1 MLVRAGETVEPDTV
15 IVQLSNPEVER
26 AADAAALEVA
36 AARAEYAAARL
47 ELESQRLD
55 RRSSLA
61 EARATAESARLQAV
75 AEQRAFEKGAVS
87 ELQTARS
94 KIEADQLGERAKIE
108 EQRLAA
114 LDSAVG
120 AQLEARQ
127 ARLRQLERAAEER
140 RLAAESLQVRAG
152 IAGVVQ
158 SVPVQE
164 GQQLAAGANVAR
176 VAKPGTL
183 YAELRIPEL
192 DARDLAPGLPAVID
206 MRDRLVRGRVVRVD
220 PAVTAGAVRVE
231 VDFDEALPTQ
241 ARADLSVD
249 GTIAIETL
257 EKRALRRPPGRRA
270 VRVDDHGVPRAARRF
285 RRRARA
291 GEVRQGVR
299 EPDRRPRG
307 PRARRHRGARG
318 HDAVVRQGPHSSSTI
333 DQEQNIP
340 TRSRKMQDQAM
351 ISLAG
356 VTKVFYTDDLET
368 HALDGIH
375 LDVAKGEFLS
385 ISGPSGCGKSTLLA
399 ILGLLDS
406 STEGKYL
413 LDGQDVTALAARR
426 AREGPQRAH
435 RLHLPGLQPDRR
447 PDGAAERR
455 AAADLPRQDVRG
467 RAPQGRALH
476 ALERVGMSHRVNHHP
491 VAALRRPAA
500 ARRGGPRARRAS
512 PRSCWPTSRPGTS
525 TRATARRS

>member
-1 MLVRAGETVEPDTV
+1 MDRPRAAQRFQFKKKKLALVAGGFLALSGVAFAIAKMEPGAPAVAREQLYLDEVKEGTLERKVRGPGVLQPREARWLSTRAEARVDRVLVRAGETVTPDTV
-15 IVQLSNPEVER
+15 IVRLSNPEVER
-26 AADAAALEVA
+26 AADAATLEVA
-36 AARAEYAAARL
+36 AARAEFAAAKL

-75 AEQRAFEKGAVS
+75 AEQRAFEQGAVS

-94 KIEADQLGERAKIE
+94 KIEAAQLGERAGIE

-140 RLAAESLQVRAG
+140 RLAADSLAVKAG

-206 MRDRLVRGRVVRVD
+206 MRDRVARGRVVRVD

-231 VDFDEALPTQ
+231 VDFDEALPAQ

-257 EKRALRRPPGRRA
+257 K
-270 VRVDDHGVPRAARRF
+270 
-285 RRRARA
+285 
-291 GEVRQGVR
+291 GVR
-299 EPDRRPRG
+299 YVGRPVGAQSDSTTTVFRAKAGDSVAERVPVRFGKASVNQIVVLEGLEPGD
-307 PRARRHRGARG
+307 
-318 HDAVVRQGPHSSSTI
+318 VV
-333 DQEQNIP
+333 
-340 TRSRKMQDQAM
+340 
-351 ISLAG
+351 
-356 VTKVFYTDDLET
+356 
-368 HALDGIH
+368 
-375 LDVAKGEFLS
+375 
-385 ISGPSGCGKSTLLA
+385 
-399 ILGLLDS
+399 
-406 STEGKYL
+406 
-413 LDGQDVTALAARR
+413 ALADTTQWA
-426 AREGPQRAH
+426 GKD
-435 RLHLPGLQPDRR
+435 RLVID
-447 PDGAAERR
+447 
-455 AAADLPRQDVRG
+455 
-467 RAPQGRALH
+467 
-476 ALERVGMSHRVNHHP
+476 
-491 VAALRRPAA
+491 
-500 ARRGGPRARRAS
+500 
-512 PRSCWPTSRPGTS
+512 
-525 TRATARRS
+525 

>member
-1 MLVRAGETVEPDTV
+1 MDRPRIREQFTLKHRKLVLVAGGFLLLSGVAFGIAKLEPGAPAVAREQLYLDEVKEGTLERKVRGPGALQPREARWLSTRAEARVDRVLVRAGETVEPDTV

-26 AADAAALEVA
+26 AADAATLEVA

-75 AEQRAFEKGAVS
+75 AEERAFEQGAVS

-94 KIEADQLGERAKIE
+94 KIEASQLGERAQIE

-140 RLAAESLQVRAG
+140 RLAADSLQVKAG

-220 PAVTAGAVRVE
+220 PGVTAGAVKVE

-257 EKRALRRPPGRRA
+257 KNVRFVGRPVGAQSDSATTVFRAKPGDSVA
-270 VRVDDHGVPRAARRF
+270 ERVPVKFGKASVNQIVVLE
-285 RRRARA
+285 
-291 GEVRQGVR
+291 GL
-299 EPDRRPRG
+299 EPGDI
-307 PRARRHRGARG
+307 
-318 HDAVVRQGPHSSSTI
+318 V
-333 DQEQNIP
+333 
-340 TRSRKMQDQAM
+340 
-351 ISLAG
+351 
-356 VTKVFYTDDLET
+356 
-368 HALDGIH
+368 
-375 LDVAKGEFLS
+375 
-385 ISGPSGCGKSTLLA
+385 
-399 ILGLLDS
+399 
-406 STEGKYL
+406 
-413 LDGQDVTALAARR
+413 ALADTTQWS
-426 AREGPQRAH
+426 GKD
-435 RLHLPGLQPDRR
+435 RLVID
-447 PDGAAERR
+447 
-455 AAADLPRQDVRG
+455 
-467 RAPQGRALH
+467 
-476 ALERVGMSHRVNHHP
+476 
-491 VAALRRPAA
+491 
-500 ARRGGPRARRAS
+500 
-512 PRSCWPTSRPGTS
+512 
-525 TRATARRS
+525 

>member
-1 MLVRAGETVEPDTV
+1 MDRPRIREKFTLKHRKLALVAGGLLLLSGVAFAIAKLEPGAPAVARAQLYLDEVKEGTLERKVRGPGVLQPREARWLSTRADARVDRILVRAGETVEPDTV

-26 AADAAALEVA
+26 AADAATLEVA
-36 AARAEYAAARL
+36 AARAEFAAARL

-75 AEQRAFEKGAVS
+75 AEQRAYEKGAVS

-94 KIEADQLGERAKIE
+94 KIEAAQLGERAVIE

-140 RLAAESLQVRAG
+140 RLAADSLQVRAG

-192 DARDLAPGLPAVID
+192 DARDLAAGLPAVID

-231 VDFDEALPTQ
+231 IDFDEPLPTQ

-257 EKRALRRPPGRRA
+257 KNVRFVGRPVGAQSGSATTVFRAKPGDSVA
-270 VRVDDHGVPRAARRF
+270 ERVPVKFGKASVNQIVVLE
-285 RRRARA
+285 
-291 GEVRQGVR
+291 GL
-299 EPDRRPRG
+299 EPGDI
-307 PRARRHRGARG
+307 
-318 HDAVVRQGPHSSSTI
+318 V
-333 DQEQNIP
+333 
-340 TRSRKMQDQAM
+340 
-351 ISLAG
+351 
-356 VTKVFYTDDLET
+356 
-368 HALDGIH
+368 
-375 LDVAKGEFLS
+375 
-385 ISGPSGCGKSTLLA
+385 
-399 ILGLLDS
+399 
-406 STEGKYL
+406 
-413 LDGQDVTALAARR
+413 ALADTTQWS
-426 AREGPQRAH
+426 GKD
-435 RLHLPGLQPDRR
+435 RLVID
-447 PDGAAERR
+447 
-455 AAADLPRQDVRG
+455 
-467 RAPQGRALH
+467 
-476 ALERVGMSHRVNHHP
+476 
-491 VAALRRPAA
+491 
-500 ARRGGPRARRAS
+500 
-512 PRSCWPTSRPGTS
+512 
-525 TRATARRS
+525 